1 MNRQEIYDRV
11 KNSTKDAVI
20 LEEMKKFG
28 FWSGEEGQVSVPE
41 QLINQEAKLS
51 KELYELLE
59 KQRRYQNREKALKE
73 MRTARMQKSRE
84 KIAENKK
91 LRKEKA
97 EAKTKAWQEQKKTD
111 IGFLGEDVSKGLNQT
126 ADGQPEKLKAKN
138 LPLIESAEGLAKL
151 MESDIQTIRFL
162 SFNRTVSRVSHYKQF
177 TIPKKAGGFRKIS
190 APMPKLKQAQHWIL
204 ENILNKLPV
213 HQNAHGFAMERSIVS
228 NAKPHLNKQALIN
241 IDLKDFFPSVH
252 YPRVKGMFRALGYNE
267 KIATILALI
276 CTESEMDE
284 VQLDG
289 KTYFVKS
296 GNRCLPQGAPTSP
309 AITNWLCRRLDARF
323 TGLAKK
329 YSFDYT
335 RYADDLTFSCTEYK
349 ADEFKKFLGF
359 VKKTIKAE
367 NFTIHP
373 DKFKVLRK
381 GSKQEVTGIVVNE
394 KLSVEKKKLKN
405 FRAMLYQVEKNGIA
419 GKTWNHSP
427 NFLASIKGYANF
439 INQVDPAKG
448 KVYTERVNKILAENN
463 FKHQIVFKAKAKTQT
478 AASTQPLD
486 PNIPGRPSDH
496 NPSDDSDK
504 KQWWKFW

>member
-28 FWSGEEGQVSVPE
+28 FWKDEEGQAALPE
-41 QLINQEAKLS
+41 QLITQEAKLS

-84 KIAENKK
+84 TIAANKK

-97 EAKTKAWQEQKKTD
+97 EAKAKAWQETKSKD
-111 IGFLGEDVSKGLNQT
+111 ITFLGEEVSKGLNTTQ
-126 ADGQPEKLKAKN
+126 DGKPEKLKEKN
-138 LPLIESAEGLAKL
+138 LPFIESAEELALL
-151 MESDIQTIRFL
+151 MKTDIKTIRFL

-177 TIPKKAGGFRKIS
+177 QIPKKAGGFRKIS
-190 APMPKLKQAQHWIL
+190 APMPKLKLAQHWIL

-213 HQNAHGFAMERSIVS
+213 HINAHGFALQKSISS
-228 NAKPHLNKQALIN
+228 NAAPHIKKDVLVN
-241 IDLKDFFPSVH
+241 IDLKDFFPSIH

-267 KIATILALI
+267 KIATVLALI
-276 CTESEMDE
+276 CTESETDE
-284 VQLDG
+284 VELDNI
-289 KTYFVKS
+289 KYYVKS
-296 GNRCLPQGAPTSP
+296 GNRALPQGAPTSP
-309 AITNWLCRRLDARF
+309 AITNYLCRRMDARF

-329 YSFDYT
+329 YNFEYT
-335 RYADDLTFSCTEYK
+335 RYADDLTFSCISYK

-359 VKKTIKAE
+359 VKKTIKSE

-394 KLSVEKKKLKN
+394 KLSIEKKKLKN
-405 FRAMLYQVEKNGIA
+405 FRATLYQVEKNGLE
-419 GKTWNHSP
+419 GRNWNYST
-427 NFLASIKGYANF
+427 NFLASLKGYANF
-439 INQVDPAKG
+439 INQVDPIKG
-448 KVYTERVNKILAENN
+448 KLYTARVNKILATHH
-463 FKHQIVFKAKAKTQT
+463 FKHTIVFKAKSKET
-478 AASTQPLD
+478 APVVTEITETNA
-486 PNIPGRPSDH
+486 
-496 NPSDDSDK
+496 DDKLK
-504 KQWWKFW
+504 KSWWKFW